1 MTPHPEGEKG
11 RPMADTDMKAA
22 LGSLTPSE
30 VVGKIFAA
38 LDGGDIE
45 GLAAMMDD
53 NVRLQLANAEESH
66 GKERFVAAVEAFLAS
81 VSGFRHEAIDVW
93 RDGETIVAELHVH
106 YIRLDG
112 LKVTV
117 PCCNVFQVNEDLV
130 WAYRSYLDMTP
141 VYA

>member
-1 MTPHPEGEKG
+1 
-11 RPMADTDMKAA
+11 MADTDTKAT

-38 LDGGDIE
+38 LDRGDVQ
-45 GLAAMMDD
+45 GLAAMMDG

-66 GKERFVAAVEAFLAS
+66 GRERFERAVEAFLAS
-81 VSGFRHEAIDVW
+81 VAGFRHEVVDVW
-93 RDGETIVAELHVH
+93 RDGDTIVAELHVH
-106 YIRLDG
+106 YTRVDG
-112 LKVTV
+112 KKVTV
-117 PCCNVFQVNEDLV
+117 PCCNVFQLSEDLV

>member
-1 MTPHPEGEKG
+1 
-11 RPMADTDMKAA
+11 MADTGTASPLA
-22 LGSLTPSE
+22 GLGPAQI
-30 VVGKIFAA
+30 VGRIFAA
-38 LDGGDIE
+38 LDGGDVK

-81 VSGFRHEAIDVW
+81 VSGFRHEVVDVW

-106 YIRLDG
+106 YTRLDG
-112 LKVTV
+112 RKVTV
-117 PCCNVFQVNEDLV
+117 PCCNVFQLSEDLV